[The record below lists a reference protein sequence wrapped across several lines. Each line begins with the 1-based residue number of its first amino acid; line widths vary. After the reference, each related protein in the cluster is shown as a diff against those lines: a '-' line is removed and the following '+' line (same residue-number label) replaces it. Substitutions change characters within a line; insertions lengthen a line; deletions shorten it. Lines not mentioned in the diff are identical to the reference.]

1 MHKSREKHHAFHE
14 AYRLEEVLK
23 GVPFQ
28 CPGLTVVGIILLD
41 EPVTPHLN
49 GLDELYTKHRGR
61 RDNDRYFR
69 ILVSSD
75 GYLHVHGVTRQQPG
89 KVVWRMV
96 DTPRACVHYNHLV
109 AATLIRIVPCTRPR
123 RPWHSPPPP

>member
-1 MHKSREKHHAFHE
+1 MNPADEPIRILIADDHEIVRRGLRALIENHPGWEACAEATDGRDAIEKVRELRPEMA
-14 AYRLEEVLK
+14 
-23 GVPFQ
+23 
-28 CPGLTVVGIILLD
+28 LLD
-41 EPVTPHLN
+41 VGMPHLN

-75 GYLHVHGVTRQQPG
+75 GYLHVHGVTRQQPR

-96 DTPRACVHYNHLV
+96 DTPRACVH
-109 AATLIRIVPCTRPR
+109 
-123 RPWHSPPPP
+123 